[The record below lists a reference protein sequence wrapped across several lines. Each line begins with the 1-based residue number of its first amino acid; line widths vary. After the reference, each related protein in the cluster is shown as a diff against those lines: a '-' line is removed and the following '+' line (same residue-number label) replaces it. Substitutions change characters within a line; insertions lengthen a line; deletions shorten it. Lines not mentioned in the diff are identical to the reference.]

1 MRCKI
6 LLTMFLGSDD
16 LKRLMISE
24 HGKNDVADFMHDSPD
39 SHVFLLAFAFV
50 GIIAVDNWIYW
61 CFCPFIHLK
70 IIDSHHMQDTP
81 GKAGAP
87 LGHMDFVPVKLAGLL
102 HGRIQAEV
110 GIKLLGE
117 ENRSKEPISAIR
129 TTALRKPT
137 PRRDWRR
144 KMRS

>member
-1 MRCKI
+1 MRCQI
-6 LLTMFLGSDD
+6 LLTVFLGSDD
-16 LKRLMISE
+16 LKRFIIPE

-50 GIIAVDNWIYW
+50 GIVVVDNWIYR

-70 IIDSHHMQDTP
+70 VIECYHMQDTP

-87 LGHMDFVPVKLAGLL
+87 LGHMDFVTIELARLL
-102 HGRIQAEV
+102 YGRIQTEV
-110 GIKLLGE
+110 GIKLLWGRKQV
-117 ENRSKEPISAIR
+117 NSAIR

-144 KMRS
+144 HMRL